1 MKTGILTTLIALCL
15 PVTVFATTLRL
26 SSDVD
31 LLVLDGK
38 KVSSSLLRGADS
50 IELDNGPHQLVF
62 RVEKT
67 INLSANEERLYIS
80 PPLVVS
86 FNTQLISQVNFRLPR
101 LENEREANHF
111 DVAPRLELLDGD
123 ATPIPVKLD
132 ILVITSTKKTID
144 YEVEVER
151 YNKSA
156 KRASLP
162 QFATMMADD
171 STLLS
176 GVSELDAIP
185 PQSQVLTEQRLKY
198 WFKLADLQTRN
209 TFLQWAEKQPPS

>member
-1 MKTGILTTLIALCL
+1 MKTGTVTLMIALCL

-26 SSDVD
+26 STDID

-67 INLSANEERLYIS
+67 IRLSSHEERLYIS

-86 FNTQLISQVNFRLPR
+86 FDTQRVGQVNFHLPR
-101 LENEREANHF
+101 LESDREANHF
-111 DVAPRLELLDGD
+111 DTAPRLELLDGD
-123 ATPIPVKLD
+123 AMPIPVQLD
-132 ILVITSTKKTID
+132 ILAITSKSKTVD
-144 YEVEVER
+144 FEAETER

-176 GVSELDAIP
+176 GVSELDTIP
-185 PQSQVLTEQRLKY
+185 PQSQTLTEQRLKY
-198 WFKLADLQTRN
+198 WFRQADPQTRN
-209 TFLQWAEKQPPS
+209 SFLQWAEKQPSS

>member
-1 MKTGILTTLIALCL
+1 MKTGALTTFLALCL

-26 SSDVD
+26 SNEVD

-38 KVSSSLLRGADS
+38 KVSSSLLRGAES
-50 IELDNGPHQLVF
+50 IELENGPHQLVF

-67 INLSANEERLYIS
+67 IRLPGNEERLYIS
-80 PPLVVS
+80 PPLVIS
-86 FNTQLISQVNFRLPR
+86 FDTQLISQVNFQLPR
-101 LENEREANHF
+101 LA
-111 DVAPRLELLDGD
+111 LLDGD
-123 ATPIPVKLD
+123 AMPIPVKLD
-132 ILVITSTKKTID
+132 ILAITSTAKVVD
-144 YEVEVER
+144 YEIETER

-176 GVSELDAIP
+176 DVSELDTVP
-185 PQSQVLTEQRLKY
+185 PQSQTLTEQRLKY
-198 WFKLADLQTRN
+198 WFRLADPQTRHH
-209 TFLQWAEKQPPS
+209 FLQWAEKQPPS

>member
-15 PVTVFATTLRL
+15 PVSVFATTLRL
-26 SSDVD
+26 SSDID

-67 INLSANEERLYIS
+67 IHLSSSEERLYIS

-111 DVAPRLELLDGD
+111 DTTPRLELLDGD

-132 ILVITSTKKTID
+132 ILAITSTAKT
-144 YEVEVER
+144 
-151 YNKSA
+151 NN
-156 KRASLP
+156 
-162 QFATMMADD
+162 
-171 STLLS
+171 
-176 GVSELDAIP
+176 
-185 PQSQVLTEQRLKY
+185 QSFLRLK
-198 WFKLADLQTRN
+198 
-209 TFLQWAEKQPPS
+209 